1 MMHVLNLMQFFLK
14 VIFAHSVCY
23 WLKKEKIWLR
33 EELQLK
39 KIVFGEINVHC
50 RALKA
55 LWWHH
60 GKMVVFWCIM
70 VLNDNHIHV
79 P

>member
-1 MMHVLNLMQFFLK
+1 LASKGKNLAQRGIT
-14 VIFAHSVCY
+14 V
-23 WLKKEKIWLR
+23 
-33 EELQLK
+33 K

-60 GKMVVFWCIM
+60 GKMVVF
-70 VLNDNHIHV
+70 
-79 P
+79 